1 MQYRCRSISVRSRL
15 TEYQA
20 LANINPGWSLDLD
33 AGDFGSYLHRLDAVP
48 AHCSECHTVLIV
60 ETILKIA
67 QKRRDGYRIGEILE
81 ISIAAGLLA
90 DLHQARL
97 REIGGVLAPAI

>member
-1 MQYRCRSISVRSRL
+1 MQYRCRSVSARSRL

-20 LANINPGWSLDLD
+20 LANINPRWSLDLD
-33 AGDFGSYLHRLDAVP
+33 AGHFGSYLHRLDAVP
-48 AHCSECHTVLIV
+48 AHCSEGHTVLIV

-81 ISIAAGLLA
+81 ISIAASLLA
-90 DLHQARL
+90 DLQKARL
-97 REIGGVLAPAI
+97 SEVGGIRAPAI